1 MGNQIFISYRR
12 KDGFYPA
19 YLLYKELIGQN
30 FTVFFDLKSLRT
42 GVFPDIIRQNIE
54 DCTDFILIVSDSTFS
69 QRIFQA
75 DDWVHRELALAL
87 RLNKNVVP
95 VFVNGTIP
103 DDLPEDIARI
113 KNRQGLQQ
121 IDPNLISENYK
132 KLIDERLV
140 SKPQKMILPWKM
152 RRCSAYDV
160 NYGDEQER
168 LSIQS
173 NNAYLSDMNVLA
185 GYGGGIVLDVG
196 AAFGT
201 VTVSRFSDEKYSKVY
216 GFDRSV
222 KCVEYA
228 NLHSSDKFEFFV
240 ADLEASDFRSN
251 MQSFMRERGIKGF
264 DIIFSSLV
272 LHHLKDPELSL
283 RNLRRLLVKGGIII
297 VRGSDDGTKAAYP
310 DPRGMLKTIVDK
322 TLACPNTSD
331 RLNGRKIYSW
341 LIESGFSDV
350 EMFSFM
356 RDTSRMDMDDRE
368 DLFRESFSYRLNYF
382 RKEWESHPEDP
393 DKFQEFDEMETLL
406 AMFENEFMKESFWYA
421 EYDYIGVGKR

>member
-272 LHHLKDPELSL
+272 LHHLKDPELAL

-406 AMFENEFMKESFWYA
+406 AMFENDFMKESFWYA

>member
-168 LSIQS
+168 LAIQS

-240 ADLEASDFRSN
+240 ADLEASDFHSN

-272 LHHLKDPELSL
+272 LHHLKDPELAL

-393 DKFQEFDEMETLL
+393 EKFQEFDEMETLL
-406 AMFENEFMKESFWYA
+406 AMFENDFMKESFWYA

>member
-42 GVFPDIIRQNIE
+42 GAFPDIIRQNIE

-69 QRIFQA
+69 QRIFQT

-87 RLNKNVVP
+87 KLNKNVVP
-95 VFVNGTIP
+95 VFVNGAIP

-132 KLIDERLV
+132 KLIDERLL

-152 RRCSAYDV
+152 RRGSAYDV
-160 NYGDEQER
+160 NYGDEQAR
-168 LSIQS
+168 LAIQS
-173 NNAYLSDMNVLA
+173 NNSYESDMNVLA
-185 GYGGGIVLDVG
+185 RYGGGIVLDVG

-216 GFDRSV
+216 GFDRAG

-228 NLHSSDKFEFFV
+228 NLHSPDKFEFFV
-240 ADLEASDFRSN
+240 ADLEADDFRST

-272 LHHLKDPELSL
+272 LHHLKDPELAL
-283 RNLRRLLVKGGIII
+283 RNLRRLLVKGGIIV

-310 DPRGMLKTIVDK
+310 DHRGMMKAIIDK

-331 RLNGRKIYSW
+331 RLNGR
-341 LIESGFSDV
+341 
-350 EMFSFM
+350 
-356 RDTSRMDMDDRE
+356 
-368 DLFRESFSYRLNYF
+368 
-382 RKEWESHPEDP
+382 
-393 DKFQEFDEMETLL
+393 
-406 AMFENEFMKESFWYA
+406 
-421 EYDYIGVGKR
+421 

>member
-30 FTVFFDLKSLRT
+30 FTVFFDLKSLRI

-168 LSIQS
+168 LAIQS

-251 MQSFMRERGIKGF
+251 MLHAGTRHKRLRHHFFLSCIASLEGPRARAPESETAFGERR
-264 DIIFSSLV
+264 D
-272 LHHLKDPELSL
+272 HHCA
-283 RNLRRLLVKGGIII
+283 RLRRRDQSGLS
-297 VRGSDDGTKAAYP
+297 GSS
-310 DPRGMLKTIVDK
+310 R
-322 TLACPNTSD
+322 
-331 RLNGRKIYSW
+331 
-341 LIESGFSDV
+341 DV
-350 EMFSFM
+350 E
-356 RDTSRMDMDDRE
+356 DDR
-368 DLFRESFSYRLNYF
+368 R
-382 RKEWESHPEDP
+382 
-393 DKFQEFDEMETLL
+393 
-406 AMFENEFMKESFWYA
+406 
-421 EYDYIGVGKR
+421 

>member
-42 GVFPDIIRQNIE
+42 GAFPDIIRQNIE

-272 LHHLKDPELSL
+272 LHHLKDPELAL

>member
-103 DDLPEDIARI
+103 DDLPENIARI

-264 DIIFSSLV
+264 DVIFSSLV
-272 LHHLKDPELSL
+272 LHHLKDPELAL

>member
-87 RLNKNVVP
+87 RLNKNVVL

-264 DIIFSSLV
+264 DVIFSSLV
-272 LHHLKDPELSL
+272 LHHLKDPELAL

>member
-103 DDLPEDIARI
+103 DDLPEDIAHI

-168 LSIQS
+168 LAIQS

-272 LHHLKDPELSL
+272 LHHLKDPELAL
-283 RNLRRLLVKGGIII
+283 RNLGRLLVKGGIII

-406 AMFENEFMKESFWYA
+406 AMFENDFMKESFWYA

>member
-168 LSIQS
+168 LAIQS

-240 ADLEASDFRSN
+240 ADLEADDFRSN

-264 DIIFSSLV
+264 DVIFSSLV
-272 LHHLKDPELSL
+272 LHHLKDPELAL

>member
-103 DDLPEDIARI
+103 DDLPEDIAHI

-168 LSIQS
+168 LAIQS

-272 LHHLKDPELSL
+272 LHHLKDPELAL

-406 AMFENEFMKESFWYA
+406 AMFENDFMKESFWYA

>member
-168 LSIQS
+168 LAIQS

-228 NLHSSDKFEFFV
+228 NLHSSDKFDFFV

-272 LHHLKDPELSL
+272 LHHLKDPELAL

>member
-168 LSIQS
+168 LAIQS

-240 ADLEASDFRSN
+240 ADLEADDFRSN

-272 LHHLKDPELSL
+272 LHHLKDPELAL

>member
-201 VTVSRFSDEKYSKVY
+201 VTVSRFSDEKYSKAY

-272 LHHLKDPELSL
+272 LHHLKDPELAL

>member
-132 KLIDERLV
+132 KLLDERLV

-264 DIIFSSLV
+264 DVIFSSLV
-272 LHHLKDPELSL
+272 LHHLKDPELAL

>member
-103 DDLPEDIARI
+103 DDLPEDIAHI

-168 LSIQS
+168 LAIQS

-228 NLHSSDKFEFFV
+228 NLHSSDKFEFFA

-272 LHHLKDPELSL
+272 LHHLKDL
-283 RNLRRLLVKGGIII
+283 
-297 VRGSDDGTKAAYP
+297 
-310 DPRGMLKTIVDK
+310 
-322 TLACPNTSD
+322 
-331 RLNGRKIYSW
+331 
-341 LIESGFSDV
+341 
-350 EMFSFM
+350 
-356 RDTSRMDMDDRE
+356 
-368 DLFRESFSYRLNYF
+368 
-382 RKEWESHPEDP
+382 
-393 DKFQEFDEMETLL
+393 
-406 AMFENEFMKESFWYA
+406 
-421 EYDYIGVGKR
+421 

>member
-168 LSIQS
+168 LAIQS

-240 ADLEASDFRSN
+240 ADLEASDFRTN

-272 LHHLKDPELSL
+272 LHHLKDPELAL

>member
-168 LSIQS
+168 LAIQS

-272 LHHLKDPELSL
+272 LHHLKDPELAL

-393 DKFQEFDEMETLL
+393 EKFQEFDEMETLL

>member
-42 GVFPDIIRQNIE
+42 GAFPDIIRQNIE

-69 QRIFQA
+69 QRIFQT

-87 RLNKNVVP
+87 KLNKNVVP
-95 VFVNGTIP
+95 VFVNGAIP

-132 KLIDERLV
+132 KLIDERLL
-140 SKPQKMILPWKM
+140 SKPQKTILPWKM
-152 RRCSAYDV
+152 RRGSAYDV
-160 NYGDEQER
+160 NYGDEQAR
-168 LSIQS
+168 LAIQS
-173 NNAYLSDMNVLA
+173 NNSYKSDMNVLA
-185 GYGGGIVLDVG
+185 RYGGGIVLDVG

-216 GFDRSV
+216 GFDRAG

-228 NLHSSDKFEFFV
+228 NLHSPDKFEFFV
-240 ADLEASDFRSN
+240 ADLEADDFRSN
-251 MQSFMRERGIKGF
+251 MQSFMRERGINGF

-272 LHHLKDPELSL
+272 LHHLKDPELAL
-283 RNLRRLLVKGGIII
+283 RNLRRLLVKGGIIV

-310 DPRGMLKTIVDK
+310 DPRGMMRAIIDK

-341 LIESGFSDV
+341 LTESGFSDV

-382 RKEWESHPEDP
+382 RKEWESHPENQ

-406 AMFENEFMKESFWYA
+406 AMFENEFMKESFWYV

>member
-103 DDLPEDIARI
+103 DDLPEDIAHI

-168 LSIQS
+168 LAIQS

-240 ADLEASDFRSN
+240 ADLEADDFRSN

-272 LHHLKDPELSL
+272 LHHLKDPELAL
-283 RNLRRLLVKGGIII
+283 RNLGRLLVKGGIII

-406 AMFENEFMKESFWYA
+406 AMFENDFMKESFWYA

>member
-69 QRIFQA
+69 RRIFQA

-168 LSIQS
+168 LAIQS

-272 LHHLKDPELSL
+272 LHHLKDPELAL

-406 AMFENEFMKESFWYA
+406 AMFENDFMKESFWYA

>member
-240 ADLEASDFRSN
+240 ADLEADDFRSN

-264 DIIFSSLV
+264 DVIFSSLV
-272 LHHLKDPELSL
+272 LHHLKDPELAL

>member
-168 LSIQS
+168 LAIQS

-264 DIIFSSLV
+264 DVIFSSLV
-272 LHHLKDPELSL
+272 LHHLKDPELAL

-382 RKEWESHPEDP
+382 RKEWESHPENQ

-406 AMFENEFMKESFWYA
+406 AMFENEFMKESFWYV

>member
-168 LSIQS
+168 LAIQS

-272 LHHLKDPELSL
+272 LHHLKDPELAL

>member
-168 LSIQS
+168 LAIQS

-272 LHHLKDPELSL
+272 LHHLKDPELAL

-421 EYDYIGVGKR
+421 EHDYIGVGKR

>member
-168 LSIQS
+168 LAIQS

-201 VTVSRFSDEKYSKVY
+201 VTVSRFSDEKYSKAY

-240 ADLEASDFRSN
+240 ADLEADDFRSN

-272 LHHLKDPELSL
+272 LHHLKDPELAL

>member
-103 DDLPEDIARI
+103 DDLPEDIAHI

-168 LSIQS
+168 LAIQS

-228 NLHSSDKFEFFV
+228 NLHSSDKFEFFA

-272 LHHLKDPELSL
+272 LHHLKDPELAL

-406 AMFENEFMKESFWYA
+406 AMFENDFMKESFWYA

>member
-103 DDLPEDIARI
+103 DDLPEDIAHI

-272 LHHLKDPELSL
+272 LHHLKDPELAL

>member
-103 DDLPEDIARI
+103 DDLPEDIAHI

-168 LSIQS
+168 LAIQS

-201 VTVSRFSDEKYSKVY
+201 VTVSRFSDEKYPKVY

-240 ADLEASDFRSN
+240 ADLEADDFRSN

-272 LHHLKDPELSL
+272 LHHLKDPELAL

>member
-272 LHHLKDPELSL
+272 LHHLKDPELAL

>member
-12 KDGFYPA
+12 KDGFYLA

-87 RLNKNVVP
+87 RPNKNVVP

-168 LSIQS
+168 LAIQS

-272 LHHLKDPELSL
+272 LHHLKDPELAL

>member
-264 DIIFSSLV
+264 DVIFSSLV
-272 LHHLKDPELSL
+272 LHHLKDPELAL